1 MTFILSSRATANAS
15 HHYQNKKKGALALF
29 FDALFS
35 SFANLS
41 LKKRKHAAGAALVLA
56 PGITLDA
63 EKDRFVTLSWVVE
76 WVFFSPQ
83 LVLQG
88 DDKVVSSIFR
98 KMVCRLWHE

>member
-1 MTFILSSRATANAS
+1 MPLRMHRIVI
-15 HHYQNKKKGALALF
+15 KIKIKKGALALF

-63 EKDRFVTLSWVVE
+63 EKDRIRGRRGPCPHFREDGEELYSPLGY
-76 WVFFSPQ
+76 FFKKSLDFLNP
-83 LVLQG
+83 L
-88 DDKVVSSIFR
+88 
-98 KMVCRLWHE
+98 

>member
-1 MTFILSSRATANAS
+1 MPLRMHRIVI
-15 HHYQNKKKGALALF
+15 KIKKGALALF

-63 EKDRFVTLSWVVE
+63 EKDRFTTLSWVVE
-76 WVFFSPQ
+76 WVFFSSW
-83 LVLQG
+83 LVLLG
-88 DDKVVSSIFR
+88 NDNSP
-98 KMVCRLWHE
+98 

>member
-1 MTFILSSRATANAS
+1 M
-15 HHYQNKKKGALALF
+15 
-29 FDALFS
+29 
-35 SFANLS
+35 
-41 LKKRKHAAGAALVLA
+41 KKRKHAAGAALVLA

-88 DDKVVSSIFR
+88 DDNGQRSR
-98 KMVCRLWHE
+98 GERPNQGPQGPLPPL

>member
-1 MTFILSSRATANAS
+1 MHRIVI
-15 HHYQNKKKGALALF
+15 KIKIKKGALALF

-63 EKDRFVTLSWVVE
+63 EKDRFTTLSWVVE

-88 DDKVVSSIFR
+88 DDNGQRSR
-98 KMVCRLWHE
+98 GERPNQGPQGPLPPL

>member
-1 MTFILSSRATANAS
+1 MHRIVI
-15 HHYQNKKKGALALF
+15 KIKIKKGALALF

-76 WVFFSPQ
+76 WVFFSPATCQVKCNSKLEKISEGEFQ
-83 LVLQG
+83 LRHLRG
-88 DDKVVSSIFR
+88 R
-98 KMVCRLWHE
+98 

>member
-1 MTFILSSRATANAS
+1 MPLRMHRIVI
-15 HHYQNKKKGALALF
+15 KIKIKKGALALF

-63 EKDRFVTLSWVVE
+63 EKDRFTTLSWVVE

-88 DDKVVSSIFR
+88 DDNGQRSR
-98 KMVCRLWHE
+98 GERPNQGPQGPLPPL